1 MFNLKA
7 RGSLADPKDASKP
20 ALKPALYDPPGT
32 VPRAAHGTAVARRRH
47 RATRRRRRAK
57 ACRPHPHFRCA
68 TTLPHAAPAAHAA
81 PVATANAAAETPG
94 SKLFVGVN
102 IKLKGVEITDC
113 DVLVIEG
120 QVEAT
125 VHSKVMQI
133 AKPGTLKGTAMIDVA
148 EINGEFTGE
157 LTARS
162 RLVVH
167 GTGRVSGTIRYGQ
180 LIVAEGGEVSGD
192 VKPMEAA
199 EKHPPHGA
207 RLGNRRAL
215 RAAASAGNERRLS
228 ACRARAE
235 PGGSRAV
242 SSAVSARAD
251 RSRCRRR

>member
-32 VPRAAHGTAVARRRH
+32 VARTVHGTPSRSPAQAHTPTPAREG
-47 RATRRRRRAK
+47 
-57 ACRPHPHFRCA
+57 
-68 TTLPHAAPAAHAA
+68 LPPAPAFPLRDDVSHAAPVVNAPPAAPAA
-81 PVATANAAAETPG
+81 AAAETPG

-120 QVEAT
+120 HVEAT
-125 VHSKVMQI
+125 VQSKVMQI
-133 AKPGTLKGTAMIDVA
+133 AKPGTLKGTATIDVA
-148 EINGEFTGE
+148 EVNGEFTGE

-192 VKPMEAA
+192 
-199 EKHPPHGA
+199 
-207 RLGNRRAL
+207 
-215 RAAASAGNERRLS
+215 
-228 ACRARAE
+228 
-235 PGGSRAV
+235 
-242 SSAVSARAD
+242 
-251 RSRCRRR
+251 

>member
-32 VPRAAHGTAVARRRH
+32 VPKAPHGAASRSLAPSHAPAPPREG
-47 RATRRRRRAK
+47 
-57 ACRPHPHFRCA
+57 
-68 TTLPHAAPAAHAA
+68 LPPAPAFPLRDDAAHAA
-81 PVATANAAAETPG
+81 PPTQAAPAAPANAAAETPG

-133 AKPGTLKGTAMIDVA
+133 AKPGTLKGTATIDIA

-192 VKPMEAA
+192 VKPMEAT
-199 EKHPPHGA
+199 EKHPSHGRPSATDARYVAPHP
-207 RLGNRRAL
+207 R
-215 RAAASAGNERRLS
+215 
-228 ACRARAE
+228 
-235 PGGSRAV
+235 GSNG
-242 SSAVSARAD
+242 D
-251 RSRCRRR
+251 